1 MSLPT
6 ASSSSLLSCY
16 NAQVLDNKGRY
27 CDIAT
32 WTSAL
37 VYDRVPGNFSYF
49 APSSPLTVSQ
59 QNDYAASI
67 FATLSQPAKKETLRS
82 NCVDAL
88 KTLSCVTAFPECK
101 SAGVSLSSMSY
112 FPPCRLQ
119 CEQVNA
125 RCAAS
130 SQTGFP
136 SAAGLKLACHSYPTK
151 DCFLYVPPGFF
162 VLPPSQGPFDA
173 LPALYGTVLAIWI
186 VLTVVWNF
194 LAFVRYKDSCVVL
207 CRAIAGIPIIKCIVL
222 VFGTAFWTTCASQKM
237 CSFWMSVSLVNTHLV
252 FETGEIVLF
261 LLIAKGWTITR
272 ETFQPSEW
280 RAVIFAMALFYMCNS
295 IILVLE
301 ANVLSAQEFW
311 ICTASLYGLMYLY
324 IFRCIATQLY
334 QLSEQVSLLQRGGLI
349 GNENHHPG
357 RGLDEVEAPPP
368 YAALVQ
374 PLRQKYFMYL
384 LFLLLVLLSLSLE
397 VLTHVLVATDGKL
410 WFVLTVYEVSN
421 LTILGT
427 IGWIF
432 RPREFSPFFF
442 MVPTSQRTEQGAQQ
456 IPFLEMGCLDED
468 YYEAA
473 SPTSSAVVELGPLIA
488 TTRPGGGTGAQEPQS
503 MILVCNPTHEQAAK
517 YSIGLHGP

>member
-1 MSLPT
+1 MAS
-6 ASSSSLLSCY
+6 ASSFLSCY

-37 VYDRVPGNFSYF
+37 VYDRRVGNFSYF
-49 APSSPLTVSQ
+49 APSAPLTVGQ
-59 QNDYAASI
+59 QNDYASSI
-67 FATLSQPAKKETLRS
+67 FAAMSQAAAGGTKNLPS
-82 NCVDAL
+82 DCVVAL

-101 SAGVSLSSMSY
+101 SAGVSLSSISY
-112 FPPCRLQ
+112 FQPCRLQ

-130 SQTGFP
+130 
-136 SAAGLKLACHSYPTK
+136 GLQLACHSYPTK
-151 DCFLYVPPGFF
+151 DCFLYVPQGFF
-162 VLPPSQGPFDA
+162 VLPPSQGPFNA

-186 VLTVVWNF
+186 VLTLVWNF
-194 LAFVRYKDSCVVL
+194 MAFVRYKDSCVVI

-222 VFGTAFWTTCASQKM
+222 VFGTTFWTTCVSWDM

-280 RAVIFAMALFYMCNS
+280 RGVIFAMAFFYMCNS

-301 ANVLSAQEFW
+301 ANVLSGKEFW

-334 QLSEQVSLLQRGGLI
+334 QLSEQVNSLGLPGLLALQL
-349 GNENHHPG
+349 P
-357 RGLDEVEAPPP
+357 EAPHA
-368 YAALVQ
+368 AALVQ
-374 PLRQKYFMYL
+374 PLRQKYYMYL
-384 LFLLLVLLSLSLE
+384 LFSLLVFISLSLE

-442 MVPTSQRTEQGAQQ
+442 MVPTSQRAEQGAQQ
-456 IPFLEMGCLDED
+456 IPFLEMGIETQDDC
-468 YYEAA
+468 YE
-473 SPTSSAVVELGPLIA
+473 SSSTSSAIVELGPLLDA
-488 TTRPGGGTGAQEPQS
+488 GLRPARPAGVREPQS
-503 MILVCNPTHEQAAK
+503 MILVCNPTHEQSAK
-517 YSIGLHGP
+517 YSIGLHGAP